1 MTREEVYE
9 RLNNVFREMFD
20 DENIKLSDSTTAKDI
35 AGWDSLTHITLIS
48 EIEYEFD
55 IQFEMKDISGLKN
68 VGEMVGLIL
77 SQN

>member
-48 EIEYEFD
+48 EIEDEFD